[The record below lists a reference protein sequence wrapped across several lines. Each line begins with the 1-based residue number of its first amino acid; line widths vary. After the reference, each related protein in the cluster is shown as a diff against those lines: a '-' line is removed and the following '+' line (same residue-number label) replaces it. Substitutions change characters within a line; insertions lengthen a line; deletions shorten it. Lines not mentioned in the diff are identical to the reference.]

1 MTKTKRSK
9 STKPAKKIWP
19 PIHELKY
26 ASSET
31 RWQVRYQINGKRT
44 SEVYNTKA
52 EAETAATQV
61 RLRVENEGAAG
72 FSLPADVR
80 AEASKAVET
89 LKPYEATITEA
100 VTYYVE
106 HVLKFRNAPP
116 VSELVKGIVAEAES
130 SDRRKDT
137 IRDLRYRLEKFA
149 RTFGKRQ
156 LAGISLAELKQWLDD
171 PTQTA
176 RTRINYA
183 TKVSQLYGYAIR
195 HGWTDTNLIER
206 ISRPTPE
213 AGEPGIFTVEQA
225 ALLLEHAESVGLL
238 PYVALGLFA
247 GIRSAELQRLDWS
260 AVKVSER
267 AVIVG
272 AGIAKKR
279 SRRVVEITDS
289 LAAWLALCGKP
300 RGPVVDVPDFRKAL
314 NALAKAAGVEWPQ
327 NGLRH
332 SFASYHLAAHGDPTR
347 TAFQM
352 GHTNPRIVA
361 DFYKALVTKAD
372 AERFWSLRPAA
383 DAAGKIVPMQSAAN
397 G

>member
-1 MTKTKRSK
+1 MTKPSK
-9 STKPAKKIWP
+9 TAKKLWP
-19 PIHELKY
+19 PIHEVSY
-26 ASSET
+26 TNGDT
-31 RWQVRYQINGKRT
+31 RWQVRYQIDGKRT
-44 SEVYNTKA
+44 SEVFKTKA
-52 EAETAATQV
+52 EAETAAAQV

-72 FSLPADVR
+72 FSLPADIR

-89 LKPYEATITEA
+89 LQPYDATITEA

-130 SDRRKDT
+130 AGRRDNT
-137 IRDLRYRLEKFA
+137 IKDLRNRLERFA

-156 LAGISLAELKQWLDD
+156 LAGVSLAELKQWLDD

-195 HGWTDTNLIER
+195 HGWTDTNLVER
-206 ISRPTPE
+206 INRPTPE
-213 AGEPGIFTVEQA
+213 GSEPGIFTVEQA
-225 ALLLEHAESVGLL
+225 ALLLEHADSVGLL
-238 PYVALGLFA
+238 PYIALGLFA

-279 SRRVVEITDS
+279 SRRVVEISDT
-289 LAAWLALCGKP
+289 LAAWLAVCGKT
-300 RGPVVDVPDFRKAL
+300 RGPIVDVTDFPKAL
-314 NALAKAAGVEWPQ
+314 TTLAKSAGVKWTQ

-332 SFASYHLAAHGDPTR
+332 SFASYHLAAHGDTVK
-347 TAFQM
+347 TAYQM

-372 AERFWSLRPAA
+372 AIRFWDLRPAS
-383 DAAGKIVPMQSAAN
+383 DEAGKVVSFKTAN
-397 G
+397 K

>member
-1 MTKTKRSK
+1 MTKPS
-9 STKPAKKIWP
+9 KPAKTAKKLWP
-19 PIHELKY
+19 PIHKVTY
-26 ASSET
+26 TNDDT
-31 RWQVRYQINGKRT
+31 RWQVRYQISGKRT
-44 SEVYNTKA
+44 SEVFKTKA
-52 EAETAATQV
+52 EAETAAAQV

-72 FSLPADVR
+72 FSLPADIR

-89 LKPYEATITEA
+89 LTPYQSTITEA

-116 VSELVKGIVAEAES
+116 VSELVKSMVAEAES
-130 SDRRKDT
+130 AGRRDDT
-137 IRDLRYRLEKFA
+137 IKDLRNRLERFA

-156 LAGISLAELKQWLDD
+156 LAGISLAELKQWIDD
-171 PTQTA
+171 PTTAA

-183 TKVSQLYGYAIR
+183 TKVSQLYNFAIR
-195 HGWTDTNLIER
+195 HGWADTNLVER
-206 ISRPTPE
+206 ITRPTPE
-213 AGEPGIFTVEQA
+213 AGEPGIFTVEESA
-225 ALLLEHAESVGLL
+225 RLLENAESVGLL

-247 GIRSAELQRLDWS
+247 GLRSAELQRLDWS

-279 SRRVVEITDS
+279 SRRVVEISDT
-289 LAAWLALCGKP
+289 LAAFLAVCSKS
-300 RGPVVDVPDFRKAL
+300 RGPVVDVPHFQKAL
-314 NALAKAAGVEWPQ
+314 KALATSAGVKWTH

-332 SFASYHLAAHGDPTR
+332 SFASYHLAAYGDTTR
-347 TAFQM
+347 TAYQM

-372 AERFWSLRPAA
+372 AERFFALRPAA
-383 DAAGKIVPMQSAAN
+383 DAAGKIVPMTKAAN